1 MLRERGRTGPR
12 RSRGGP
18 RGGHVTD
25 SPLRAALAGAR
36 RRAWRVRGGAV
47 SRTIPFARRETE
59 AGRTRGLI
67 QGPDLL
73 SQSAGSYTAINLL
86 LIHMQVLRQLRAI
99 CGEYI
104 PALISRMRRLARGA
118 PQPSAIGSRGR
129 LVRDAFSHRQHHSSP
144 FAPFASMASA
154 SFMSLPT
161 RLCLCPGRQQR
172 R

>member
-1 MLRERGRTGPR
+1 MKEGGRGHGGLAAGRVEGMSRICPW
-12 RSRGGP
+12 RSTLAARG
-18 RGGHVTD
+18 
-25 SPLRAALAGAR
+25 
-36 RRAWRVRGGAV
+36 WRVRGGAV
-47 SRTIPFARRETE
+47 SRAIPFARREIE
-59 AGRTRGLI
+59 AGRTRTH